1 MNDDLNGLLT
11 DPVLYHTHHAY
22 YRTRCRRVKDMKVV
36 VVVRSIL
43 ESLESHFFKIAN
55 SPAWPEVTPDDE
67 DSFYWDRC
75 LDDVIEFYNSWG
87 HVATWHKNCLIVRYH
102 EFKAD
107 QANTLKAMTDFW
119 DL

>member
-43 ESLESHFFKIAN
+43 ESLESAFLQDYQQ
-55 SPAWPEVTPDDE
+55 P
-67 DSFYWDRC
+67 R
-75 LDDVIEFYNSWG
+75 
-87 HVATWHKNCLIVRYH
+87 VAGSHTGRRGQFLLGPLPR
-102 EFKAD
+102 
-107 QANTLKAMTDFW
+107 
-119 DL
+119 